1 MAGAA
6 RRHRVRVSAR
16 YHSRQFSRT
25 AHRSLPPFT
34 FTAEPMPHHASD
46 PTAAIDADVLVIGG
60 GSCAAALLA
69 KNGPKV
75 AVEMREEILHG

>member
-1 MAGAA
+1 
-6 RRHRVRVSAR
+6 
-16 YHSRQFSRT
+16 
-25 AHRSLPPFT
+25 
-34 FTAEPMPHHASD
+34 MPHHASD